1 MNSPTNTETCKE
13 RLKKFTRNCRA
24 FGGRA
29 EGLPSITLPRSF
41 PACMS
46 VGLYFKSLGES
57 PLAKISVDGSLPGNN
72 KKPAPTQ
79 NLGSLARSLAPIADS
94 RPSVMSSQ
102 LTKSFSEGSTPR
114 GVTTFRFAGLKDQRE
129 EYFLEQCI
137 HDRQIPLG
145 IRKWQTHCNHRTI
158 CRFTLLEL
166 MAFEAL
172 ETISQQTATTNFGR
186 RQRFPRAVQPAQ
198 TEIPRPLHAEEAARW
213 SYVAPLLN
221 YENDLILNA
230 VAADRDRRR

>member
-79 NLGSLARSLAPIADS
+79 NLGSLAPIADS

-158 CRFTLLEL
+158 CRSTLLEL

-230 VAADRDRRR
+230 VADRDRRR